1 MPLSQLNQKGQSS
14 FSYSLKGTSDGT
26 WHGRGGM
33 ERQTGNFQVSALN
46 DSRVTEEAG
55 LEDSDVSEPVTGFKL
70 S

>member
-1 MPLSQLNQKGQSS
+1 MAWHGEV
-14 FSYSLKGTSDGT
+14 LKGTSDGT
-26 WHGRGGM
+26 WHYGYGGM

-46 DSRVTEEAG
+46 DSRVTEKAS